1 MIKFLNLSSLNFLWI
16 FEKKKRKSSKLATL
30 VDFFQSYFFQLFQS
44 ENFRRYS
51 LFLLSCCTIFYI
63 KTTDGLK
70 NVGVVVL
77 FYSIPFLLANFLSIK
92 YSLKMPPLSQRTS
105 SSGNIHAFTKGAI
118 VRIHLKD
125 FMLEWVLLYIG

>member
-1 MIKFLNLSSLNFLWI
+1 MIKVLKSLKSQLLMNFR
-16 FEKKKRKSSKLATL
+16 EKKTKILQIGNTGW
-30 VDFFQSYFFQLFQS
+30 FFSILFFFFLTREFSAVQSV
-44 ENFRRYS
+44 
-51 LFLLSCCTIFYI
+51 SCCTIFYI

-70 NVGVVVL
+70 NVGVIVL